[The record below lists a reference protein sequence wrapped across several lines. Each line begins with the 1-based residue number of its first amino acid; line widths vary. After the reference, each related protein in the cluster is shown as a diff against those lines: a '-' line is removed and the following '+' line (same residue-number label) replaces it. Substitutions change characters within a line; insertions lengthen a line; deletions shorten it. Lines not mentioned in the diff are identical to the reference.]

1 MSLSLAQIA
10 DSIARRTVSP
20 LELANAYLARIERL
34 NPQLNAFVTVTADRA
49 RQDAKRLTERLTRGS
64 VAAPSGAPIAHKDLF
79 ETAGILTTAGS
90 RLFERHVPRRDAAIV
105 TRLAGAGTVLL
116 GKTNTHEL
124 GGGVTTINPFYGATR
139 NPIDVSRIA
148 GGSSGGSAAAV
159 AARLA
164 VAATGSDT
172 GGSVRIPAAFC
183 GCVGFKPTFGRIST
197 AGLLG
202 SCPTF
207 DHVGLITR
215 TVEDARLLTTVVG
228 PGFSPALAGVDTGS
242 KASLKAG
249 PSRIGV
255 PRRFFFDD
263 LQPDV
268 ATAMENAIAT
278 FRALGADVRDRDL
291 PIDDKSMARV
301 FDPIVVSE
309 IWKRFGDDWKRR
321 PDSFSLAFAGFF
333 ASPPPG
339 AKELDEAHR
348 ALRAF
353 QAEVSTAFADIDVF
367 LMPTVPI
374 TAPPIQGRIDGMKIL
389 RNTWPFNAAR
399 TPAISIPCG
408 VDRDGLAIGLQ
419 LVANAGDD
427 QRLLETARAFETAR

>member
-10 DSIARRTVSP
+10 DSIARRTISP

-105 TRLAGAGTVLL
+105 TRLAGAGAILL

-124 GGGVTTINPFYGATR
+124 GGGVTTINPFYGTTR

-172 GGSVRIPAAFC
+172 GGSVRIPASFC

-207 DHVGLITR
+207 DHVGFVTR
-215 TVEDARLLTTVVG
+215 TVEDAKLLSTVEGPAFRL
-228 PGFSPALAGVDTGS
+228 ALADPN
-242 KASLKAG
+242 AG
-249 PSRIGV
+249 
-255 PRRFFFDD
+255 RR
-263 LQPDV
+263 LV
-268 ATAMENAIAT
+268 
-278 FRALGADVRDRDL
+278 
-291 PIDDKSMARV
+291 
-301 FDPIVVSE
+301 
-309 IWKRFGDDWKRR
+309 RR
-321 PDSFSLAFAGFF
+321 PA
-333 ASPPPG
+333 
-339 AKELDEAHR
+339 
-348 ALRAF
+348 
-353 QAEVSTAFADIDVF
+353 
-367 LMPTVPI
+367 
-374 TAPPIQGRIDGMKIL
+374 
-389 RNTWPFNAAR
+389 
-399 TPAISIPCG
+399 
-408 VDRDGLAIGLQ
+408 
-419 LVANAGDD
+419 
-427 QRLLETARAFETAR
+427 